1 MPSTFTD
8 VKRRLASSGLIL
20 GPLLFLAVDVWMYGY
35 GQMLRGSVAGLASM
49 MVWVPAVM
57 GLYHLLRSRSEPW
70 ALVAG
75 GTAVVGVLGVV
86 AIITS
91 AIARLMTLQAPPGS
105 AAVREAVESA
115 SVRMRFVLPFGVLF
129 PLGLL
134 LFAIGLARHGV
145 VPRWPGV
152 ILVAGAILYPAGR
165 IPSVLPVLVAS
176 DLALALGFGWLGVR
190 LVTHP
195 HTWNGPARSAPT
207 GARALPGTPVRL
219 PVTGA
224 VSPQA

>member
-1 MPSTFTD
+1 MPSTFTHS
-8 VKRRLASSGLIL
+8 KRRLASAGLIL

-35 GQMLRGSVAGLASM
+35 GQMLGGSVAGLASM
-49 MVWVPAVM
+49 LVWVPAVM

-75 GTAVVGVLGVV
+75 GTALVGLLAVV
-86 AIITS
+86 AIITG
-91 AIARLMTLQAPPGS
+91 AILRLMALQASPGS
-105 AAVREAVESA
+105 AEVREAVNA
-115 SVRMRFVLPFGVLF
+115 GYARMGFILPFGVLF

-145 VPRWPGV
+145 VPRWSGV
-152 ILVAGAILYPAGR
+152 FLVAGAILYPAGR

-190 LVTHP
+190 LLTHP
-195 HTWNGPARSAPT
+195 RTWEDPARSVST
-207 GARALPGTPVRL
+207 GSQSHPGGAVPLPMA
-219 PVTGA
+219 GA
-224 VSPQA
+224 VSLQP